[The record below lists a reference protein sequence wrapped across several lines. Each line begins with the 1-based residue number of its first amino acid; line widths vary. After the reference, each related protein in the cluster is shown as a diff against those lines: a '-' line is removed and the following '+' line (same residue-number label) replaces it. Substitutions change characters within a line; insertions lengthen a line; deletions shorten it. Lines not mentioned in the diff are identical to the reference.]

1 MFEFGLLCFTALFA
15 MVNPFGIAPVFQPMT
30 HDMSRA
36 QAQKVALRASVT
48 ALFLLVFFAVAGTFV
63 FSFFGVSVSS
73 LRIVGGIIFFL
84 LGYELL
90 QAKLSRMKTDRIE
103 DPDAWSNDIAI
114 TPLAIPILCGP
125 GAIANVIILMHDAAG
140 AGQVAALLLAIVVV
154 MIINYLGLVGAS
166 RMLGFLGDSGNKVMM
181 RIMGLIV
188 MVIAVEFFVAGITPV
203 MQDILDGSVRG
214 S

>member
-48 ALFLLVFFAVAGTFV
+48 ALFLLVFFAVAGSFV

-154 MIINYLGLVGAS
+154 MVINYLGLVGAS

-203 MQDILDGSVRG
+203 MQDILDGNVRG